1 MTADLTLRLSEIGA
15 DLAKRAPLVLYAVV
29 AALESLQSA
38 LDVTRRERYQVG
50 PLIGAGGT
58 AEVFLGI
65 AQGVHEFRRLVA
77 IKRARV
83 DQEHP
88 RAFVSM
94 LSEEALQVARLSHD
108 NVIAAF
114 DFERD
119 AEGRC
124 FLVMEYV
131 DGIDLKALIATG
143 PIPLSVAIFIVS
155 ELLAGLGYLHRSQ
168 DYGDGRVGGLV
179 HRDVKPA
186 NVLLSWQGAV
196 KLGDFG
202 LALMFEQGGTVEAR
216 GREGTLMYMSP
227 EQSRRAALDGRSD
240 LYAAGVVLWEL
251 LARHRLRSEPVDA
264 GMADSVQPIPHPSE
278 YQPEIPADVE
288 AVAMRLV
295 ADAPEERYPTAEL
308 AVHDLL
314 FCQAAPRNGRGEL
327 VCLLDERF
335 PPPDGPGLLA
345 PLSRGSWHP
354 CTVPRFSEQY

>member
-1 MTADLTLRLSEIGA
+1 
-15 DLAKRAPLVLYAVV
+15 
-29 AALESLQSA
+29 
-38 LDVTRRERYQVG
+38 
-50 PLIGAGGT
+50 
-58 AEVFLGI
+58 
-65 AQGVHEFRRLVA
+65 
-77 IKRARV
+77 
-83 DQEHP
+83 
-88 RAFVSM
+88 M

-114 DFERD
+114 DFEHD

-168 DYGDGRVGGLV
+168 DYGGGRVGGLV

-227 EQSRRAALDGRSD
+227 EQSRRTALDGRSD
-240 LYAAGVVLWEL
+240 LYAAGVVFWEL

-264 GMADSVQPIPHPSE
+264 GMAGSIQPIPHPSE

-308 AVHDLL
+308 AAHDLL
-314 FCQAAPRNGRGEL
+314 LCQAAPRNGRGEL
-327 VCLLDERF
+327 VRLLNERF
-335 PPPDGPGLLA
+335 PPPERQHARARFKHWLEPDGPSHRRRTVTTPPAVNEA
-345 PLSRGSWHP
+345 PLVLELLEASGWPDEDEGERRPTRWRLLRARVLWWL
-354 CTVPRFSEQY
+354 TVVLVAEAAALPVLIAVE